1 MRFGVDIFSGA
12 GGLSLGAEM
21 AGIRISHAVEI
32 NPSAVKTFVRNHKDA
47 RVFQVDVKDVK
58 ASDFKSKKNPIFV
71 VMGGLPVK
79 DSHCPIQEQEIWK
92 MKRIFCFWNLF
103 GLLKR

>member
-32 NPSAVKTFVRNHKDA
+32 
-47 RVFQVDVKDVK
+47 
-58 ASDFKSKKNPIFV
+58 KSKCR
-71 VMGGLPVK
+71 K
-79 DSHCPIQEQEIWK
+79 DLCA
-92 MKRIFCFWNLF
+92 
-103 GLLKR
+103 